1 MLQGFSWTTFDEL
14 SLFVLSLIKPT
25 RILDIGSGEGKYG
38 RLIRSKPEFSSIH
51 LTSIEYEAARE
62 QELLDIGYD
71 EVRSM
76 SALDIFNQ
84 PDETF
89 EVVILGDVIEHFK
102 KSEGMDLLQYLNY
115 RSEYIIIVTPEAMP
129 QNMPN
134 FYEGHNSV
142 WRLHDMKWHDYFL
155 HMRCGELHFFILRG
169 YLNNH
174 SVSLAHI
181 QATVAEE
188 QLVVRRGDTRCVGIS
203 TGYFYAQLE
212 LHDTQPVDK
221 AAGDDE
227 TLIIYRPN

>member
-1 MLQGFSWTTFDEL
+1 M
-14 SLFVLSLIKPT
+14 
-25 RILDIGSGEGKYG
+25 
-38 RLIRSKPEFSSIH
+38 
-51 LTSIEYEAARE
+51 
-62 QELLDIGYD
+62 LDIGYD